1 MHARPVNC
9 ARATRALPTVP
20 AEPGRIDASGMTT
33 SAVRTRTWPFVR
45 HLIEMVAAMIVGML
59 VLGPFWT
66 PSRIDLAA
74 GWMATTMSVAM
85 AVWMW
90 HRGHGR
96 AAIGEM
102 TAAMYAPF
110 LVLLVPWWAGLIPGD
125 VVMLGGHILM
135 LPAMV
140 LAMLRRI
147 GEYTG
152 DHVHAPRTGP
162 LTRWPTALALL
173 CTVDHITRPQPL
185 APWTLL
191 VLAFAY
197 LTIGTVRRTL
207 HPRPVLIRQLAAMT
221 AYLLLIL
228 ISVLAGEVLS
238 VFLVGAGWLVHS
250 GWDYWHH
257 RRDEVVPRA
266 FAEWCGVVD
275 AVIGISVIA
284 YATTM

>member
-1 MHARPVNC
+1 VR
-9 ARATRALPTVP
+9 TTVP
-20 AEPGRIDASGMTT
+20 VAHDGTDASGMTT

-45 HLIEMVAAMIVGML
+45 HLIEMVAAMTVGML
-59 VLGPFWT
+59 VLGPFWAPDRT
-66 PSRIDLAA
+66 DLAA

-90 HRGHGR
+90 HRGHGT

-110 LVLLVPWWAGLIPGD
+110 LILLIPWWAGLVPSEAVI
-125 VVMLGGHILM
+125 LGGHVLM

-152 DHVHAPRTGP
+152 DHVHPPRTG
-162 LTRWPTALALL
+162 LLSRWPTALALL
-173 CTVDHITRPQPL
+173 CTVDLVIRPQPL

-191 VLAFAY
+191 ALAFGY
-197 LTIGTVRRTL
+197 LIIGTVRRTL
-207 HPRPVLIRQLAAMT
+207 HPRPVLIRQLAAL
-221 AYLLLIL
+221 AGYLLLIL
-228 ISVLAGEVLS
+228 ISVFADVVLS
-238 VFLVGAGWLVHS
+238 TYLVGAGWLAHT

-266 FAEWCGVVD
+266 FAEWCGVLD
-275 AVIGISVIA
+275 AVVGITVIW
-284 YATTM
+284 YATTL